1 MLPSVRP
8 LGAAL
13 RLRARIEKQSSFTT
27 RLQMLGPV
35 RDLALFNLAIDS
47 KLRACDLVAISVADV
62 AISGRVRDR
71 AIIIQKKTG
80 RPVQFELTDQT
91 REAVAAR
98 IGTRAL
104 GERDDLF
111 PSRVHLLPHL
121 STRQYSRVVERWV
134 SSIGLDPKRYGTHS
148 MRRTKAA
155 HIYKKTGNLRA
166 VQLLLGHKKLE
177 STVQYLGIE
186 VDDALAISEQVEL

>member
-1 MLPSVRP
+1 VCPLWPADIPPALCRKARPS
-8 LGAAL
+8 AATY
-13 RLRARIEKQSSFTT
+13 TT
-27 RLQMLGPV
+27 S
-35 RDLALFNLAIDS
+35 RDTI
-47 KLRACDLVAISVADV
+47 
-62 AISGRVRDR
+62 
-71 AIIIQKKTG
+71 
-80 RPVQFELTDQT
+80 
-91 REAVAAR
+91 EAVGAWIESR
-98 IGTRAL
+98 RL
-104 GERDDLF
+104 GERDYLF
-111 PSRVHLLPHL
+111 PSRVHTKPHL